1 MCFALFMYSLQCLVG
16 GLKWLWKNQKKELK
30 LFLLYFSPPNQL
42 YGAVPSLG
50 CYDTH
55 LCGGEVR

>member
-1 MCFALFMYSLQCLVG
+1 MCFALFIYSLQCLVG
-16 GLKWLWKNQKKELK
+16 GLNGDGRIKKKNQS
-30 LFLLYFSPPNQL
+30 YFFCIFPPNQL